1 MKKIMIFFVTLG
13 ALLVEI
19 LLSYVIPIG
28 WVLILAIAMMGL
40 FIILHYK
47 NLALGVVL
55 AIFLFG
61 MILPLKHNYYYTSL
75 RFTMTKDLIIDKKHH
90 KMFAINPEDIQKI
103 KKLDT
108 NKTKYIAC
116 QYATL
121 FGKRLAEH
129 FCYFIAG
136 DQIFEIKELR

>member
-1 MKKIMIFFVTLG
+1 MKKIVVFLVTLG
-13 ALLVEI
+13 ALLIEI
-19 LLSYVIPIG
+19 LLSYVVPIG

-40 FIILHYK
+40 FIILNYK
-47 NLALGVVL
+47 NLALSVVL

-61 MILPLKHNYYYTSL
+61 MILPLKHNYYYTSSH
-75 RFTMTKDLIIDKKHH
+75 FTMTKGLIIDKKHH
-90 KMFAINPEDIQKI
+90 KMFAISQEDIQKI

-136 DQIFEIKELR
+136 DQIFEIKEVR